1 MTAAAQTKYQVRFAF
16 GIEAGRAIVDGAH
29 VVVWADALPGATD
42 PAGLGVSGALVTGST
57 GNRIALARWIL
68 ERQADLG
75 DRAIVAVVAAGG
87 PSGEF
92 AVEDF
97 LAAGAVIDALG
108 DAGIDFTSPE
118 AAAAAGAFAFL
129 KNASAH
135 ILSASIA
142 GQEAG
147 PEAVAAAK
155 AATASEHF
163 TILQEFSA

>member
-1 MTAAAQTKYQVRFAF
+1 M
-16 GIEAGRAIVDGAH
+16 
-29 VVVWADALPGATD
+29 
-42 PAGLGVSGALVTGST
+42 
-57 GNRIALARWIL
+57 
-68 ERQADLG
+68 
-75 DRAIVAVVAAGG
+75 
-87 PSGEF
+87 SGEF